1 MTNTVGV
8 LTMIYIFYG
17 GRFVEALGQSKE
29 FALKVIV
36 AIGVTNGI
44 PESIIAIIIV
54 TSVVVAL
61 KKKR

>member
-1 MTNTVGV
+1 
-8 LTMIYIFYG
+8 MIYVLFG
-17 GRFVEALGQSKE
+17 ERFVEAIGQSKE
-29 FALKVIV
+29 VALKVIV

-61 KKKR
+61 KRKR